1 MNLHRTENKARL
13 AVALFVLA
21 LLLTIGL
28 SLALYSQSRRDLAA
42 QRLTQ
47 VKLEAALVA
56 SQLPGRAEGVS
67 EIVLAQVLHRQKI
80 KASAALYSNDG
91 RLLAEASTLDLQQ
104 AGNPFAI

>member
-28 SLALYSQSRRDLAA
+28 SLALYSQSRQDLAT

-47 VKLEAALVA
+47 VKLESALVA
-56 SQLPGRAEGVS
+56 S
-67 EIVLAQVLHRQKI
+67 
-80 KASAALYSNDG
+80 
-91 RLLAEASTLDLQQ
+91 LLEESD
-104 AGNPFAI
+104 